1 MWSIRGVA
9 EFQRCEYAAAKK
21 DLEQNASDLF
31 NTPYFDVAS
40 INKIE
45 SDPAFGRI
53 SRTVSGT
60 ERHMQLAL
68 RFMF

>member
-1 MWSIRGVA
+1 MSELG
-9 EFQRCEYAAAKK
+9 
-21 DLEQNASDLF
+21 L
-31 NTPYFDVAS
+31 TPYVDVAS

-45 SDPAFGRI
+45 RDPAFGRI

-68 RFMF
+68 QFMF